1 MFSSKTLIAAL
12 ALTAAAALSTG
23 ADAKATDRVHAGT
36 SPLPPEAC
44 VTHGV
49 VGLGYEVGVNCR
61 VVAVDGHPR
70 RFIVYVPATAPVT
83 GPRAPVVFMFHGSTG
98 TGEQFL
104 RISGWREQADAT
116 GLVAVFPTGLRYRV
130 LDSGRLSTKW
140 NDYSLASQV
149 DLSERPPEYPAN
161 APWPANDVGFVD
173 AMMADLGAQLP
184 IDRHRVYASG
194 FSNGAGFTAR
204 LAVERSTVLAA
215 AAFSGGALPAAQA
228 PARPIPMYLTVGTL
242 DDRVLA
248 QTGPPPLTRLP
259 LDPLALLAEPVI
271 TSTTGAHLAT
281 VGLDPHDF
289 GVLAN
294 PRSTAFR
301 WPATGTGGD
310 AALFRF
316 AVLDGLRHNY
326 PNGRNNPAGFAAAP
340 EFWAFFQAHRL
351 ALTAPAGAAAIRV
364 GGHVSAAHFTPPIGT
379 DKGSLIAP

>member
-1 MFSSKTLIAAL
+1 MKLSKALAGRRPAAAAAL
-12 ALTAAAALSTG
+12 ALTAALAAPAG
-23 ADAKATDRVHAGT
+23 ASAQTSDRAAAGRS
-36 SPLPPEAC
+36 SPLPPGAC
-44 VTHGV
+44 VTHGA
-49 VGLGYEVGVNCR
+49 VGLAYEVGVNCR
-61 VVAVDGHPR
+61 VVEVDGHPR
-70 RFIVYVPATAPVT
+70 RFVVYVPSTRPVT
-83 GPRAPVVFMFHGSTG
+83 GPRAPVVFMFHGSSG

-116 GLVAVFPTGLRYRV
+116 GLIAVFPTGLRYRV

-149 DLSERPPEYPAN
+149 DLGERPRGYPAN
-161 APWPANDVGFVD
+161 APWPANDVGFAD

-271 TSTTGAHLAT
+271 QSTLGAHLAT
-281 VGLDPHDF
+281 LGLDARDF
-289 GVLAN
+289 GVIGR
-294 PRSTAFR
+294 PRSTSLR
-301 WPATGTGGD
+301 WPATGTGRDG
-310 AALFRF
+310 ALLRF
-316 AVLDGLRHNY
+316 AVLDGLHHNY

-340 EFWAFFQAHRL
+340 EFWEFFRTHRL
-351 ALTAPAGAAAIRV
+351 P
-364 GGHVSAAHFTPPIGT
+364 
-379 DKGSLIAP
+379 